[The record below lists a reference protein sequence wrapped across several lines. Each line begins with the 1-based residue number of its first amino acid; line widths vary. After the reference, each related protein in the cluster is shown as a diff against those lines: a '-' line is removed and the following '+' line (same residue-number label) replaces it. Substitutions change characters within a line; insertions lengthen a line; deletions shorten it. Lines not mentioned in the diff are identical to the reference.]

1 MPAVFLAFDSDMRI
15 LISSVAGWGHV
26 HPMVPLAK
34 AFLDRGDEVL
44 WATAPSLC
52 PRVEA
57 AGLQTAPAGI
67 EISDALKHLYQGFPE
82 IGALPPEERPAFAFS
97 RLFGAVLASEMLKDL
112 LPAARDWQPSL
123 TIGDAGELAAPLV
136 AASLGVPHITH
147 GFGAVL
153 PAVRVQRAGEF
164 VDPLWEEM
172 GLEPRPYAGCYDHLY
187 LDIYPPGLS
196 SGSLSHIPH
205 VQSLRPVPF
214 AGETEEGL
222 PFELD
227 PSIPVIYVTFGTVFT
242 QDISLLKAAVD
253 GVGALPVQVVVTV
266 GPAGDPESL
275 DPRPD
280 NVHVARY
287 IPQTALLGRCAAV
300 ISHAGS
306 GTFLAALSNGLP
318 QLCLPQAADQFLN
331 AQACAEAG
339 VGLTLMP
346 GSVTAESVREATLR
360 LLNEA
365 KFREA
370 AERCAVEMDR
380 MPGPDEVAE
389 IIAGRFGGEK
399 GELQN
404 PERGIRTETP

>member
-1 MPAVFLAFDSDMRI
+1 
-15 LISSVAGWGHV
+15 
-26 HPMVPLAK
+26 MVPLAK
-34 AFLDRGDEVL
+34 AFLDRGDQVL

-52 PRVEA
+52 GRVEA
-57 AGLQTAPAGI
+57 AGIRTAPAGI
-67 EISDALKHLYQGFPE
+67 EISDALGLMYQRFPE
-82 IGALPPEERPAFAFS
+82 IGALPPEERPGFAFS

-112 LPAARDWQPSL
+112 LPAARDWRPSL
-123 TIGDAGELAAPLV
+123 TVGDAGELAAPLV
-136 AASLGVPHITH
+136 AASLGVPHVTH
-147 GFGAVL
+147 GFGAAL

-164 VDPLWEEM
+164 VDPLWRAM
-172 GLEPRPYAGCYDHLY
+172 GLAPRPYAGSYDHLY

-214 AGETEEGL
+214 AGGVEEGL

-227 PSIPVIYVTFGTVFT
+227 PSTPVIYVTFGTVFT
-242 QDISLLKAAVD
+242 QDVSVLKSAVD
-253 GVGALPVQVVVTV
+253 GVGSLPVQVVVTV
-266 GPAGDPESL
+266 GPAGDPEAL
-275 DPRPD
+275 GPQPD

-306 GTFLAALSNGLP
+306 GTFLAALSHGLP

-346 GSVTAESVREATLR
+346 GAVTAESVREAALR
-360 LLNEA
+360 LLNEPQ
-365 KFREA
+365 FREA
-370 AERCAVEMDR
+370 AERGAVELDQ

-389 IIAGRFGGEK
+389 IIARRFGDE
-399 GELQN
+399 
-404 PERGIRTETP
+404 